1 MLARI
6 GRRVRS
12 ARRVGATLAAIRT
25 FGTCLLVTSVAWA
38 QGGDVESRV
47 LARRMADGGAN
58 LYESGK
64 YEEAR
69 EMFHRANSLYPALEF
84 WEARALNKLGRLV
97 EAEERF
103 ASVKRYRIRPEDSDV
118 VRVSVAE
125 AGIEVE
131 NLRKRIPTIT
141 IQLHGANPNDPSV
154 AVQLSGKPLNPALLG
169 LPIPADPSI
178 QTIRLIF
185 KGIEICKEV
194 VVLKEG
200 DRKTLALDATAPN
213 STVAQDAGEARPSVA
228 SAATTAPVAYT
239 GDDVSGNTARP
250 WYARRDV
257 GWAITGFG
265 AASLAVGVATGIIAV
280 GKHDALVDDCPNNA
294 CKPAYEGELS
304 SYHSYRTI
312 STIGYVVG
320 AIGLGT
326 GITILL
332 TSSKS
337 SDVKLALQV
346 NPSSTALGV
355 HF

>member
-1 MLARI
+1 MRAL
-6 GRRVRS
+6 
-12 ARRVGATLAAIRT
+12 LAAIGAIGA
-25 FGTCLLVTSVAWA
+25 FLLVTSVAWA

-47 LARRMADGGAN
+47 LARRMADDGAN

-69 EMFHRANSLYPALEF
+69 DMFHRANSLYPAPALEF

-103 ASVKRYRIRPEDSDV
+103 ASVKRYRIRPEDTDV

-154 AVQLSGKPLNPALLG
+154 VVQLSGKPLNSALIG
-169 LPIPADPSI
+169 LPIPADPST
-178 QTIRLIF
+178 QTVRLIS
-185 KGIEICKEV
+185 KGIEIRKEV

-200 DRKTLALDATAPN
+200 DRKIIELDATAP
-213 STVAQDAGEARPSVA
+213 TPAAVPSEV
-228 SAATTAPVAYT
+228 TIQPKPAPVAPIAYT
-239 GDDVSGNTARP
+239 GDDTSSVAARP

-257 GWAITGFG
+257 GWAVTGFG
-265 AASLAVGVATGIIAV
+265 AASLAVGIATGVIAV
-280 GKHDALVDDCPNNA
+280 GKHDSLVDDCPNNA
-294 CKPAYEGELS
+294 CKPAYESELS
-304 SYHSYRTI
+304 SYHSYRTV

-337 SDVKLALQV
+337 SNAKLALQV
-346 NPSSTALGV
+346 SPSSTTLGV